1 MLGLVQAGVRKICP
15 RIRLQKGNIT
25 KFPFSCEA
33 EAVETVGKPVSTLPN
48 FKSHLLGG
56 FYFSY
61 FLLKV
66 ESKSGFSVHLLITE
80 IDLFP
85 L

>member
-48 FKSHLLGG
+48 
-56 FYFSY
+56 
-61 FLLKV
+61 LKV
-66 ESKSGFSVHLLITE
+66 TFWVAFIFRTSS
-80 IDLFP
+80 
-85 L
+85 